1 MLIFQGMG
9 AGAMLEPQ
17 DQIQKRLAASFLDH
31 IDQTLKY
38 AQNNPSYAINL
49 DNVMPGADWQ
59 TKAAAFN
66 SGLAQK
72 GFSNLKA
79 MIEPIG
85 QSVFIARTDYQA
97 PTTRIESSNIAVIS
111 PAPDGAR
118 TEKVKI
124 EIGDAK
130 NQALQSIDV
139 AEGARWTTSRTW
151 PRPSTP
157 KISHLWQLKYGS
169 GWMN

>member
-79 MIEPIG
+79 NLFYLRTFRLRFLLAAVEVGDEPRRDLAG
-85 QSVFIARTDYQA
+85 RRREGVC
-97 PTTRIESSNIAVIS
+97 
-111 PAPDGAR
+111 GAR
-118 TEKVKI
+118 ELL
-124 EIGDAK
+124 A
-130 NQALQSIDV
+130 A
-139 AEGARWTTSRTW
+139 
-151 PRPSTP
+151 
-157 KISHLWQLKYGS
+157 
-169 GWMN
+169 